1 MLVAIKSWEHY
12 RRSLWLVI
20 SGSPTGG
27 VGGFS
32 HKPMNHLNAI
42 VDGWIPL
49 LWAINLKPVVHR
61 KPQSYRKVVH
71 GKKKSAVPFQ
81 HITRPFV
88 QTLETSPT
96 VTFMPISGL
105 GRLSKNGGL
114 LSFAGSIQS
123 PWSRYITPTD
133 SLRGQEAAWNTELNI
148 LNPGSS
154 SSCGPAQN
162 ELDSFQGAPSHVGL
176 LSL

>member
-1 MLVAIKSWEHY
+1 MSNQPET
-12 RRSLWLVI
+12 
-20 SGSPTGG
+20 SGAPKTSELSQGG
-27 VGGFS
+27 TW
-32 HKPMNHLNAI
+32 KE
-42 VDGWIPL
+42 
-49 LWAINLKPVVHR
+49 
-61 KPQSYRKVVH
+61 
-71 GKKKSAVPFQ
+71 KSAVPFQ

-133 SLRGQEAAWNTELNI
+133 SLRGQEAA
-148 LNPGSS
+148 
-154 SSCGPAQN
+154 
-162 ELDSFQGAPSHVGL
+162 
-176 LSL
+176 